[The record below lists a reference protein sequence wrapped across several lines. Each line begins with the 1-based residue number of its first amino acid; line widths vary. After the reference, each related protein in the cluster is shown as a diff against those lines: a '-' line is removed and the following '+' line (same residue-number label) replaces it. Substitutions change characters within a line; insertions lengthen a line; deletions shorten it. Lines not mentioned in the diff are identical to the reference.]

1 MTAGSVSRIDPAMPE
16 LERISIEAYRGFY
29 GPLALAVGGGF
40 AMRAPEAPESPM
52 VNRVVGLGLAEPAT
66 EDGLDAALAAMGGTA
81 VYIAVSPSARPPEL
95 AGWLSA
101 RGFEPGWGWML
112 FERGPDDPPAAET
125 ALELSEV
132 GPERAEV
139 FGRIVAAGYGLPEAT
154 VPIMAALAAH
164 RDWTCWLA
172 LDRGEPAAA
181 AALWARGGAAYLGF
195 AATLP
200 EHRGKGA
207 QGALIAA
214 RIRRASELGC
224 ETIVTETGER
234 RDDRPSNSYRNI
246 LRFGFEERYIVP
258 NWLRPAT

>member
-1 MTAGSVSRIDPAMPE
+1 MPE

-40 AMRAPEAPESPM
+40 AMRAPE
-52 VNRVVGLGLAEPAT
+52 LA
-66 EDGLDAALAAMGGTA
+66 
-81 VYIAVSPSARPPEL
+81 V
-95 AGWLSA
+95 WLSA

-172 LDRGEPAAA
+172 LDGDEPAA

-214 RIRRASELGC
+214 RIRRAGELGC

-246 LRFGFEERYIVP
+246 LRFGFEERYVVP